1 MSNEEIFARLAVK
14 NYLWDYADVM
24 RMNTNTH
31 GNVKCVATLE
41 SKSGKDEFGQARIG
55 SKVWFFREWDKLNPE
70 EDTPMAKRHREGL
83 FEDMQRI
90 LKLNGQHFGVH
101 VDKNPDISNPV
112 VFYITETLT
121 ALAEKYGMTLE
132 EALNTIHDSGLGSE
146 KMDFINEAFDDP
158 IDVRNPPSRLLDIV
172 PDLPHLKNPT
182 LPEKKRQFFRGD
194 MSRLLMQLQAL
205 KF

>member
-1 MSNEEIFARLAVK
+1 MASNEEIFTRLAIK
-14 NYLWDYADVM
+14 NYLWNYADVM

-55 SKVWFFREWDKLNPE
+55 SKVWFLREWDKLNPAK
-70 EDTPMAKRHREGL
+70 DTTMSERHREGL
-83 FEDMQRI
+83 YEDMQRI

-101 VDKNPDISNPV
+101 VDKNPDMSNPV

-132 EALNTIHDSGLGSE
+132 QALNTIHDSGLGSE

-158 IDVRNPPSRLLDIV
+158 IDVRNPPSHRLDIPV
-172 PDLPHLKNPT
+172 YLPHLQHATTPT
-182 LPEKKRQFFRGD
+182 KKAQFLR
-194 MSRLLMQLQAL
+194 SLLMELEAL
-205 KF
+205 GDE